1 MPYLMPTTSTAC
13 SFAASSRRRQD
24 LSVAPNI
31 MLGWVEGLESAAIP
45 KSILRSKKK
54 HRLEGS
60 LGPPPPH
67 SHLPSSYFSPPSGS
81 RIGTHLAWGWLL
93 ATLPSSTSLSKA
105 ISRTP
110 RLAAY
115 LMWAICLQGLL

>member
-1 MPYLMPTTSTAC
+1 M
-13 SFAASSRRRQD
+13 
-24 LSVAPNI
+24 APNI
-31 MLGWVEGLESAAIP
+31 MLGWAEGLESAAIP
-45 KSILRSKKK
+45 KSILRSKKNTILRGLWAL
-54 HRLEGS
+54 HHPTATS
-60 LGPPPPH
+60 PAPT
-67 SHLPSSYFSPPSGS
+67 SAPSSGS